1 MIKDFSGKLED
12 EEDNMML
19 TKEEDDYLIS
29 SF

>member
-1 MIKDFSGKLED
+1 MNKDFSGKLEG
-12 EEDNMML
+12 EVDNMML

>member
-1 MIKDFSGKLED
+1 MNKDLSGKLED
-12 EEDNMML
+12 EVDNMML

>member
-1 MIKDFSGKLED
+1 MSKDFSGKLED
-12 EEDNMML
+12 EVDNMML

>member
-1 MIKDFSGKLED
+1 MNKDFSGKLED
-12 EEDNMML
+12 EVDNMML

>member
-1 MIKDFSGKLED
+1 MNKDFSGKLED
-12 EEDNMML
+12 EEDNLML

>member
-1 MIKDFSGKLED
+1 MNKDFSGKLED